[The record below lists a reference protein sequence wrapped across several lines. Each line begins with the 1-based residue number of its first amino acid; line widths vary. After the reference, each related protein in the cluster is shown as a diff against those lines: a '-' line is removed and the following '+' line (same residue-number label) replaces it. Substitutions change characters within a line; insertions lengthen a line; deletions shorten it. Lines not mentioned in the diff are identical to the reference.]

1 MIFFTFVIFRTN
13 ISDVLNALVKDH
25 TRFFHEIETGN
36 DVATFKYVLNS
47 CLTAGSD
54 TFQQK
59 SITQNRKTV
68 IGLNIVLWNV
78 VKKNEETGLIGSFY
92 EEYHQMGWLW
102 TRFPS

>member
-54 TFQQK
+54 TF
-59 SITQNRKTV
+59 
-68 IGLNIVLWNV
+68 
-78 VKKNEETGLIGSFY
+78 
-92 EEYHQMGWLW
+92 
-102 TRFPS
+102 